1 MDCEQF
7 DQIVVDLLYGEL
19 GEAEAASARRHTDG
33 CDRCLSHLTALRE
46 TRKAVALSV
55 QEPPVGFEDR
65 ILDVA
70 RRAQREI
77 PWLRRL
83 GRAVSWAGSYAM
95 RPQLAMAALLLLMIG
110 SSLLLLRGR
119 PGNTPVGMVRVTEHG
134 VPERDPYEQLGPGPA
149 RTPTQA
155 EVPRSGARASEMTGE
170 PLGAI
175 ASGDRRER
183 ASGASPSREGAER
196 AERAEADPGASSTG
210 QEPGG
215 PAQAPPAAA
224 EQRGSSSDEDLSN
237 AARSQPMPMPEADT
251 FAEAMEMYKAREYVK
266 AYRAFDAIAAQGGA
280 NAPSAAL
287 YAARAVRSSAG
298 CGTALPRFET
308 VSSRYSGSAA
318 GVQAK
323 WEAASC
329 YRMLGNTDKARQLLQ
344 ELRNTEGQQER
355 ADQELAR
362 MNATGRAAASDK
374 KGAAPPA
381 QATGKAP

>member
-19 GEAEAASARRHTDG
+19 SDADAANARRHTDG
-33 CDRCLSHLTALRE
+33 CDRCLNHLTTLRE
-46 TRKAVALSV
+46 ARKAAALSI
-55 QEPPVGFEDR
+55 QEPAAGFEDR
-65 ILDVA
+65 IIEAA

-119 PGNTPVGMVRVTEHG
+119 PGTTPVGMVRVTEHG
-134 VPERDPYEQLGPGPA
+134 VPEREPYESFGPGAA
-149 RTPTQA
+149 RSPTQA
-155 EVPRSGARASEMTGE
+155 DLPRTAPRGSDLPGE
-170 PLGAI
+170 ALSALAGN
-175 ASGDRRER
+175 DRREKANGPSSAR
-183 ASGASPSREGAER
+183 EASER
-196 AERAEADPGASSTG
+196 AERAEVDPSAALDDQERGAASAAAQGRGASAQ
-210 QEPGG
+210 QEQGN
-215 PAQAPPAAA
+215 APP
-224 EQRGSSSDEDLSN
+224 
-237 AARSQPMPMPEADT
+237 SQPVPAPEADT
-251 FAEAMEMYKAREYVK
+251 FAEAMELYKAREYAK

-308 VSSRYSGSAA
+308 VAARYGGSSA

-329 YRMLGNTDKARQLLQ
+329 YRMLGNTDRARQTLQ
-344 ELRNTEGQQER
+344 ELRNIDGQQER
-355 ADQELAR
+355 ADQELAKLSSPSR
-362 MNATGRAAASDK
+362 GPDADK
-374 KGAAPPA
+374 KGSAAAAPS
-381 QATGKAP
+381 TGKSP

>member
-19 GEAEAASARRHTDG
+19 SEADAASARRHTDG
-33 CDRCLSHLTALRE
+33 CDRCLNHLTALRE
-46 TRKAVALSV
+46 ARKAVSLSV
-55 QEPPVGFEDR
+55 EEPPVGFEDR
-65 ILDVA
+65 ILDFA
-70 RRAQREI
+70 RRAQRDI

-119 PGNTPVGMVRVTEHG
+119 PGSTPVGMVRVTEHG
-134 VPERDPYEQLGPGPA
+134 VPEREPYEPLGPGA
-149 RTPTQA
+149 VRTPTQA
-155 EVPRSGARASEMTGE
+155 EVPRSGAKAGEMTAE
-170 PLGAI
+170 PLSAI
-175 ASGDRRER
+175 AGGDRRER

-196 AERAEADPGASSTG
+196 SERVEAEPGAASSGG
-210 QEPGG
+210 QEPEGL
-215 PAQAPPAAA
+215 AQAAPAAA
-224 EQRGSSSDEDLSN
+224 DKRSASSDDEMSS
-237 AARSQPMPMPEADT
+237 AARSQAPPMPEADT
-251 FAEAMEMYKAREYVK
+251 FAEAMEMYKAREYAK
-266 AYRAFDAIAAQGGA
+266 AYRTFDAIAAQGAA

-308 VSSRYSGSAA
+308 VASRYAAA
-318 GVQAK
+318 GIQAK

-344 ELRNTEGQQER
+344 ELRNTEGQQDR

-362 MNATGRAAASDK
+362 MNAAGRAPGSDK
-374 KGAAPPA
+374 KGASGPSHAA
-381 QATGKAP
+381 GKAP